1 MSEAQAAPAL
11 EYAGWWS
18 RAGALLIDGLILSV
32 PSVVGIVILVAAGA
46 AGDDDGNSAV
56 ALVGLL
62 FIFCAI
68 VLPFVY
74 FPYLHS
80 REHGQTW
87 GKRATGLR
95 VRTSDGSRLT
105 GGRSF
110 ARYAIQ
116 VVFGIFYVPLLLDYL
131 WPLWDARNQSLHDK
145 VVDSVV
151 VRA

>member
-1 MSEAQAAPAL
+1 MSETQAAPAL
-11 EYAGWWS
+11 RYAGWWS
-18 RAGALLIDGLILSV
+18 RGGALLIDGLIVSV
-32 PSVVGIVILVAAGA
+32 PSVVGIVMLVAAGA
-46 AGDDDGNSAV
+46 AGDDDGNGAV

-62 FIFCAI
+62 FIVCAI

-87 GKRATGLR
+87 GKRATGVR